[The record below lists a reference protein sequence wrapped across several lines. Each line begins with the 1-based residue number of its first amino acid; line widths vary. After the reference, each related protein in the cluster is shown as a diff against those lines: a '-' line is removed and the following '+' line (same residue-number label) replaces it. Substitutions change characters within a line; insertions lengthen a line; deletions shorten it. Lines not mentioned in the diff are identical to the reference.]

1 LRIAVHDYAGHLF
14 QFGLSDALA
23 RRGHEVGHFYFAG
36 DVGPKGS
43 GDVGTDGQPPTL
55 SVHPISIDLPYTKAN
70 FFQRQAGDVRY
81 GRAASA
87 AITAFRPDVVISG
100 NTPLDAQDQIR
111 RAADQGGA
119 AFVFWM
125 QDCISA
131 AIERLLSDRWMGA
144 GKAVG
149 AYYRH
154 KERRILQAS
163 DATVLISEDF
173 RGLIERFD
181 VPADSLFVIENW
193 GALNSLPVVPKCN
206 DWGRA
211 HGLSE
216 RFVFMYSGTLA
227 LKHNPERLWALAE
240 SFKDD
245 PDVAVVL
252 AASGVSLDALRAR
265 NAEGALPNLIFLPLQ
280 PAADF
285 PAALGTADVL
295 VALLED
301 DAGEFSVPSKVLS
314 YLCAGRPVL
323 LSAPAANLSSRLVVR
338 AEAGLVAPATDQ
350 AAFLTQAHR
359 LRNDAALRGRLGQ
372 AGRRYA
378 EGAFDIEAVA
388 DRFEAAFK
396 VAAERRRLRV
406 GA

>member
-23 RRGHEVGHFYFAG
+23 RRGHEVAHFYFAG

-43 GDVGTDGQPPTL
+43 GDVGAGGQPPTL

-111 RAADQGGA
+111 RAAERADA

-131 AIERLLSDRWMGA
+131 AIERLLSDRWLGA

-149 AYYRH
+149 AYYRR

-173 RGLIERFD
+173 RSLIERFD
-181 VPADSLFVIENW
+181 VPAESLFVIENW
-193 GALNSLPVVPKCN
+193 GALDSLPLVPKSN
-206 DWGRA
+206 DWART
-211 HGLSE
+211 HGLSD

-240 SFKDD
+240 SFKHD
-245 PDVAVVL
+245 PEVAVVL

-265 NAEGALPNLIFLPLQ
+265 NATGDLPNLILLPLQ
-280 PAADF
+280 SAADF

-323 LSAPAANLSSRLVVR
+323 LSAPAANLSSRMVLR
-338 AEAGLVAPATDQ
+338 AGAGLVAAANDQ
-350 AAFLTQAHR
+350 ESFLAEAHR
-359 LRNDAALRGRLGQ
+359 LRGDAALRTRLGE

-378 EGAFDIEAVA
+378 EDTFDIASVA
-388 DRFEAAFK
+388 DRFEAAFD
-396 VAAERRRLRV
+396 VAVRRRRQRI
-406 GA
+406 GG